1 MPAGGS
7 LAIAIVG
14 GGIAGL
20 SAAWLLGQ
28 RGHRVTLFER
38 HPVPGFIASSISL
51 PDMRGV
57 RVDVP
62 LRVFYPGYY
71 PRLSALYDTLGIAS
85 EPVDYAA
92 SFSHEDG
99 RLYFRYRN
107 LRLGD
112 RSWPFVLPQDLR
124 ARGARAIVAG
134 ALRFHREA
142 KRGGFEGLTIGE
154 FLSQGGYSRDFTEG
168 LLLPA
173 LCTVATCSREAAREF
188 PAAVVMA
195 YLRAGLS
202 REAVRRV
209 REGADA
215 VAARLLRGVSELRC
229 STTVGAVR
237 RDTGGVVLGI
247 DGQSEQRFDH
257 VLIAAQANQALAMLD
272 EASPAE
278 RSALTGFR
286 YEDVEVL
293 MHCDTRLMPVRRRD
307 WSPVNLHIDARH
319 ERPESTIWLNA
330 VQPAL
335 RDAEPVFQT
344 VNPQRRPDP
353 ARLLAEARF
362 QRPVVDAASLEAL
375 AVLEQLH
382 AEPGRRVW
390 FCGSYAKPGIPLLE
404 SALRSAESVV
414 AAIGR

>member
-7 LAIAIVG
+7 LAIAVVG

-38 HPVPGFIASSISL
+38 HPVPGFIANSISL
-51 PDMRGV
+51 PGTQGL

-71 PRLSALYDTLGIAS
+71 PRLAALYHSLGIAS

-92 SFSHEDG
+92 SFSRDDG

-107 LRLGD
+107 LRLGE

-124 ARGARAIVAG
+124 TPGARAIVVG

-142 KRGGFEGLTIGE
+142 KRGGFEGFTIGE
-154 FLSQGGYSRDFTEG
+154 FLSRGGYSRDFVEG

-173 LCTVATCSREAAREF
+173 LCTVATCSREAARAF
-188 PAAVVMA
+188 PAAVVVA

-215 VAARLLRGVSELRC
+215 VAARLLQGVSELRC
-229 STTVGAVR
+229 GTVVGAVR
-237 RDTGGVVLGI
+237 RDPGAVVLGI
-247 DGQSEQRFDH
+247 DGEGERRFDH
-257 VLIAAQANQALAMLD
+257 VLIAAQANQALSMLAD
-272 EASPAE
+272 ASPVE
-278 RSALTGFR
+278 RSALAAFR

-293 MHCDTRLMPVRRRD
+293 MHSDPRLMPARR
-307 WSPVNLHIDARH
+307 
-319 ERPESTIWLNA
+319 
-330 VQPAL
+330 
-335 RDAEPVFQT
+335 
-344 VNPQRRPDP
+344 
-353 ARLLAEARF
+353 
-362 QRPVVDAASLEAL
+362 
-375 AVLEQLH
+375 
-382 AEPGRRVW
+382 
-390 FCGSYAKPGIPLLE
+390 K
-404 SALRSAESVV
+404 
-414 AAIGR
+414 